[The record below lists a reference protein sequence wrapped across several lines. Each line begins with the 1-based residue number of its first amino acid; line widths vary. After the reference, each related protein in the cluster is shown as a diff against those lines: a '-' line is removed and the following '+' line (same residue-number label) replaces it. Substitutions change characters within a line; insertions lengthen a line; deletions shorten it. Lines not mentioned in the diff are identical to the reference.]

1 MIYYNHKARAEE
13 IDMSIKELYD
23 RMVIAENCTDVLEK
37 LYEQAPE
44 NEEIER
50 DFDEAYKV
58 QFERTEELIKA
69 LCKYGY
75 DEKTWRKVLIG
86 KREQIDVLLNKAA

>member
-1 MIYYNHKARAEE
+1 MN
-13 IDMSIKELYD
+13 IKELYD
-23 RMVIAENCTDVLEK
+23 RMVIAENCANVLEK

-50 DFDEAYKV
+50 DFDEAYRI

-86 KREQIDVLLNKAA
+86 KRAQIEALFNKAA